1 MLWLS
6 ISYTYTYSDV
16 FEDDDADATITASE
30 VDITIS
36 STNGEANMDINDE
49 HAEDDSVQFGPE
61 THEEWTKK
69 LKTKLNNRFQAINNI
84 GKTSQLYIN
93 KVKKDRAIVDVQ
105 NIIQL
110 FHTCLLSTC
119 SAKAHVKEYCM
130 AGGILKVEWTCANS
144 HHGCWASS
152 DVLCEKK
159 NQKVYVNTLLLSAS
173 ILLTG
178 NNFDKIELF
187 CKFLGIDFPS
197 SSTYY
202 RIQRLYVVPECT
214 EFWNDMKNEIWNV
227 LSGEPIILC
236 GDGRNDSPGHSAKYC
251 TYVLMEHFLNVIFDL
266 EVVDQRETGG
276 VSTNME
282 VFGMRKLLQRI
293 VGKLVV
299 QEIVT
304 DASTAI
310 MALVRKMKGKC

>member
-1 MLWLS
+1 
-6 ISYTYTYSDV
+6 
-16 FEDDDADATITASE
+16 
-30 VDITIS
+30 
-36 STNGEANMDINDE
+36 
-49 HAEDDSVQFGPE
+49 
-61 THEEWTKK
+61 
-69 LKTKLNNRFQAINNI
+69 
-84 GKTSQLYIN
+84 
-93 KVKKDRAIVDVQ
+93 
-105 NIIQL
+105 
-110 FHTCLLSTC
+110 
-119 SAKAHVKEYCM
+119 M

-144 HHGCWASS
+144 HHRCWASS

-187 CKFLGIDFPS
+187 CKFLRIDFPS

-227 LSGEPIILC
+227 LSGEPLILC

-251 TYVLMEHFLNVIFDL
+251 TYVLMEHFLNVIVDL
-266 EVVDQRETGG
+266 DVVDQRETGG

-282 VFGMRKLLQRI
+282 AFGMRKLLQRI

-304 DASTAI
+304 E
-310 MALVRKMKGKC
+310 LLQL